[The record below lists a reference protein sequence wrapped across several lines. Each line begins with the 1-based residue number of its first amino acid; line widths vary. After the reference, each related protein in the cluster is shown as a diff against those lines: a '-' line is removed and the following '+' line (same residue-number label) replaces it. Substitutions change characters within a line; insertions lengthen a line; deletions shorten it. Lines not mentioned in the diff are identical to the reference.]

1 MAKNINKKAYTEETL
16 LKLDIFR
23 ECFREWF
30 PVFLHSKF
38 ISKIFIYDLFAGSG
52 SDSEGTFGSP
62 LILLEEARGDKR
74 QYCEYFRKSEQ
85 KITFAFNEL
94 QKRKAKT
101 LETNV
106 NDFFESCKLNC
117 QIVDCPFENSR
128 YFKHE
133 DFQEIFQSEA
143 FKQILANSKF
153 GKFILIDQYGFKQV
167 NEEVFTVLSNSPK
180 TDFIFF
186 ITSSSIRRFI
196 EHDVVKKYLKEKKIA
211 FDEGKPKECHRIM
224 ANYFKSLI
232 PDSKEYYL
240 HHFTIQNQSNY
251 YGLIFGSA
259 HSFGMEKF
267 LKVCWKHDPYAGES
281 NCNMFDDFEEGTLF
295 HTTEETN
302 KIEIIKDLLRTEILA
317 ERITNNISALK
328 FVLDKGGKL
337 SLYSELIQTLI
348 KSGRVE
354 IIGEL
359 NKQISGIHNID
370 KYSFKVILK

>member
-1 MAKNINKKAYTEETL
+1 MAKNINKKAYTKETL

-30 PVFLHSKF
+30 PVFLHSRF

-74 QYCEYFRKSEQ
+74 QYCEYFRSSEQ
-85 KITFAFNEL
+85 KIAFAFNEL

-101 LETNV
+101 LESKV

-117 QIVDCPFENSR
+117 QIGNCPFENSR

-133 DFQEIFQSEA
+133 DFQDIFQSET
-143 FKQILANSKF
+143 FNNILANSNY

-167 NEEVFTVLSNSPK
+167 DDDVFKKLSNSPK

-186 ITSSSIRRFI
+186 ITSSTIHRF
-196 EHDVVKKYLKEKKIA
+196 EESDVVKKYLKDKKVA
-211 FDEGKPKECHRIM
+211 FDEGKTKECHRIM

-232 PDSKEYYL
+232 PNSKEYYL

-251 YGLIFGSA
+251 YGLIFGSN

-267 LKVCWKHDPYAGES
+267 LKVCWKYDPLAGES
-281 NCNMFDDFEEGTLF
+281 NCNTFNDFEPGMMF
-295 HTTEETN
+295 YTTDETN
-302 KIEIIKDLLRTEILA
+302 KKEEIRNLLKTEILSGKIA
-317 ERITNNISALK
+317 DNISGLK
-328 FVLDKGGKL
+328 FVLNKGG
-337 SLYSELIQTLI
+337 QTTIYLDVIDILI
-348 KSGRVE
+348 KAKRITIVGKKNR
-354 IIGEL
+354 
-359 NKQISGIHNID
+359 QITGIHNID
-370 KYSFKVILK
+370 EYNIKITAK